1 MITYFSKKGHI
12 NICEDSL
19 TSMVFDFLKYLPI
32 EMFWEILKKSL
43 CQDKL
48 PKVSGEEMQISFWE
62 KWNADGTQNSIY
74 VEPDVFIRFSK
85 FNVIVEAKRYD
96 ENQQYKEQMT
106 KEIKAYYNE
115 FQDNK
120 QLYFIQCGGLNNHNN
135 EPDIKMNNNSVVIC
149 KTNWTKLLTEIVTLR
164 EQDYIS
170 NSQAR
175 ILDDLIRGFELF
187 GFFRKTW
194 LNSLKL
200 QKIGEATTD
209 VFEWLCEV
217 TSQDKWLYS
226 LKSKEIENY
235 NNINLFNYAKR

>member
-48 PKVSGEEMQISFWE
+48 PKESGEYLQISFWE
-62 KWNADGTQNSIY
+62 KWDAEGTQNSLY
-74 VEPDVFIRFSK
+74 VEPDVFIRF
-85 FNVIVEAKRYD
+85 FNFDVIIEAKRYD
-96 ENQQYKEQMT
+96 ENQQYKEQMI

-120 QLYFIQCGGLNNHNN
+120 QLYFIQCGGLNNSNN
-135 EPDIKMNNNSVVIC
+135 EPDFTNNDNSVVIC
-149 KTNWTKLLTEIVTLR
+149 KTNWTKLLAEITTLK
-164 EQDYIS
+164 ESDYID
-170 NSQAR
+170 NSQER

-187 GFFRKTW
+187 GFFRKLW
-194 LNSLKL
+194 LNSLKTS
-200 QKIGEATTD
+200 KAKYTTTD
-209 VFEWLCEV
+209 AFEWV
-217 TSQDKWLYS
+217 YNIYFQKKWLRY
-226 LKSKEIENY
+226 LKSIKIENY
-235 NNINLFNYAKR
+235 NNLYLFSYANK